1 MWQGAREK
9 SGGEKLRA
17 LFYAVRFSTQ
27 LEVKQTL
34 LFLIK
39 CQQILNSTCSLGSFT
54 HMKTIGLFQG

>member
-39 CQQILNSTCSLGSFT
+39 CQQQIQA
-54 HMKTIGLFQG
+54 I